1 MLTQQQVSR
10 SGEQL
15 SGVGQIA
22 TRVTEFAEGQHHSG
36 KHFREPARVGVI
48 GRPAVGNVH
57 QLFFCGVELV
67 EVDQRH
73 RKVTAGLHLV
83 LEGTESHKVGDSAPI
98 KVNGG
103 RPIRLLTVD
112 SAETHLSHRRH
123 PVVTP
128 EPRPLAQRLTVA
140 FRLIQTAEVLGEVHP
155 SAQRCRRHPFVGAR
169 GATHDVANGLGRTPA
184 QHTRRHQ
191 FGRLEI
197 DPIGIVQSSQVIP
210 RTCELSKVL
219 AQHLMR
225 HRRENRCLPIT
236 STLV

>member
-1 MLTQQQVSR
+1 MTSRRVSAPVIALPFADAKAYTDR
-10 SGEQL
+10 YAEPDKVQTGLGAGGGAQGEQTL
-15 SGVGQIA
+15 
-22 TRVTEFAEGQHHSG
+22 
-36 KHFREPARVGVI
+36 
-48 GRPAVGNVH
+48 
-57 QLFFCGVELV
+57 
-67 EVDQRH
+67 
-73 RKVTAGLHLV
+73 
-83 LEGTESHKVGDSAPI
+83 
-98 KVNGG
+98 
-103 RPIRLLTVD
+103 
-112 SAETHLSHRRH
+112 
-123 PVVTP
+123 
-128 EPRPLAQRLTVA
+128 
-140 FRLIQTAEVLGEVHP
+140 FRLVQTAEVLGEVHP